1 MELFETMT
9 IPTDEE
15 IRAKAYQL
23 WKQAGEPEGQAE
35 SFWHQAEEELGRE
48 STELGEP
55 LPGMTDNLPI

>member
-1 MELFETMT
+1 MELFVTMT

-15 IRAKAYQL
+15 IPVKAYQL

-35 SFWHQAEEELGRE
+35 SFWHKAEEELGRE

-55 LPGMTDNLPI
+55 LPV

>member
-15 IRAKAYQL
+15 IRVKAYQ

-55 LPGMTDNLPI
+55 LPA